1 MSKVELSRLKEFDE
15 KKQIQRLK
23 KMKTEQFQESNLS
36 HKRSLSEANFN
47 SYTLKKRGIINVMNP
62 ELRSSML
69 IRLSEY

>member
-36 HKRSLSEANFN
+36 HKRSLSEADFN
-47 SYTLKKRGIINVMNP
+47 SYNLKKRGIINVMNP